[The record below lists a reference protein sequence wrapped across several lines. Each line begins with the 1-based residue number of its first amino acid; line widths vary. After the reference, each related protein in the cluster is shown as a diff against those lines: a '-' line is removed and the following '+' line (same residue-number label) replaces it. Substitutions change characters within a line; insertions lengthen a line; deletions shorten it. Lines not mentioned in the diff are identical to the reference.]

1 MDLLTADI
9 IFLPIITV
17 SSAIMGAIIF
27 YMLLKN
33 SDEIMLKITRPKKVE
48 KKIIKKENRI
58 PSDKRMKE
66 VKKKVVKK

>member
-1 MDLLTADI
+1 MDLLMADI